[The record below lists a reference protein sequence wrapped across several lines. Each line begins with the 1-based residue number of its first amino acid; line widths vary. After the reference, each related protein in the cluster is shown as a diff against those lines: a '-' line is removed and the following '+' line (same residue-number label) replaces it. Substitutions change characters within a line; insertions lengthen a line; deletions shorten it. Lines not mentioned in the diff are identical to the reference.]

1 MKKLLVSGAGGF
13 VGARIMTQLAGRYEL
28 CAFPK
33 GMLAAADEQTVADWV
48 RREQP
53 DVIVHTAAL
62 SDTGYSE
69 KHPDESYRAN
79 VLLPCW
85 MAAAAQ
91 KSGAKLVAFS
101 SDQVYTGL
109 TEHGPFDEDT
119 PLSPAN
125 VYGRHK
131 QEMEQRVLDILP
143 DAVLLRAAWMYDLPG
158 YGLPIRGNFL
168 LNLLTAAMRQ
178 ETLRF
183 SAWDYRGITYV
194 REAVERL
201 TQAMEL
207 PGGVY
212 NFGSENDCDMVT
224 TARRACELL
233 DIHPVIEAADWPRS
247 LLMDGGRGQVSAAK
261 DALAGTAL
269 ADVPLY
275 GMVKDDHHRTR
286 AIVDS
291 DGREIAINMNRGTF
305 TFITA
310 IQDETHR
317 FANAYRKQQMKQ
329 KSYSS
334 TLTEVPGVGPKT
346 AKALLT
352 QFKSVGAVKDATPDQ
367 LENTPGVGRQLAQ
380 TIYDYFHR
388 EA

>member
-33 GMLAAADEQTVADWV
+33 GMLTAADEQTVADWV

-119 PLSPAN
+119 PLSPVN

-158 YGLPIRGNFL
+158 YGLPIRGNL
-168 LNLLTAAMRQ
+168 PLNLLHAALKG
-178 ETLRF
+178 ESVRF
-183 SAWDYRGITYV
+183 SRNDFRGVTYV
-194 REAVERL
+194 RQVIRNLEPAL
-201 TQAMEL
+201 SL

-212 NFGSENDCDMVT
+212 NFGSGNDTDMVR
-224 TARRACELL
+224 TAQQFAQEMGICAQVE
-233 DIHPVIEAADWPRS
+233 EADWHRN
-247 LLMDGGRGQVSAAK
+247 LVMDGTKLKHSGIHFDTTQQGIRRCLQ
-261 DALAGTAL
+261 D
-269 ADVPLY
+269 Y
-275 GMVKDDHHRTR
+275 G
-286 AIVDS
+286 
-291 DGREIAINMNRGTF
+291 
-305 TFITA
+305 
-310 IQDETHR
+310 
-317 FANAYRKQQMKQ
+317 
-329 KSYSS
+329 
-334 TLTEVPGVGPKT
+334 
-346 AKALLT
+346 
-352 QFKSVGAVKDATPDQ
+352 
-367 LENTPGVGRQLAQ
+367 LEGG
-380 TIYDYFHR
+380 I
-388 EA
+388 

>member
-33 GMLAAADEQTVADWV
+33 GMLTAADEQTVADWV

-69 KHPDESYRAN
+69 KHPDRAN

-183 SAWDYRGITYV
+183 SARDYRGITYV

-212 NFGSENDCDMVT
+212 NFGSDNDRSMVE
-224 TARRACELL
+224 TARQFAELL
-233 DIHPVIEAADWPRS
+233 GISVAIEITGWP
-247 LLMDGGRGQVSAAK
+247 
-261 DALAGTAL
+261 
-269 ADVPLY
+269 
-275 GMVKDDHHRTR
+275 
-286 AIVDS
+286 
-291 DGREIAINMNRGTF
+291 
-305 TFITA
+305 
-310 IQDETHR
+310 
-317 FANAYRKQQMKQ
+317 
-329 KSYSS
+329 
-334 TLTEVPGVGPKT
+334 
-346 AKALLT
+346 
-352 QFKSVGAVKDATPDQ
+352 ATPS
-367 LENTPGVGRQLAQ
+367 
-380 TIYDYFHR
+380 
-388 EA
+388 

>member
-53 DVIVHTAAL
+53 DVIVHMAAL

-119 PLSPAN
+119 SLSPAN

-183 SAWDYRGITYV
+183 SMRDYRGITYV

-201 TQAMEL
+201 PQAMEL

-224 TARRACELL
+224 TARRTCALL
-233 DIHPVIEAADWPRS
+233 DIPPVIETADWPRS
-247 LLMDGGRGQVSAAK
+247 LLMDGGRFRAA
-261 DALAGTAL
+261 AG
-269 ADVPLY
+269 V
-275 GMVKDDHHRTR
+275 GFDD
-286 AIVDS
+286 
-291 DGREIAINMNRGTF
+291 
-305 TFITA
+305 
-310 IQDETHR
+310 
-317 FANAYRKQQMKQ
+317 
-329 KSYSS
+329 
-334 TLTEVPGVGPKT
+334 TLTGVQHCLRDYG
-346 AKALLT
+346 LL
-352 QFKSVGAVKDATPDQ
+352 K
-367 LENTPGVGRQLAQ
+367 
-380 TIYDYFHR
+380 
-388 EA
+388 

>member
-33 GMLAAADEQTVADWV
+33 GMPAAADEQTVADWV

-53 DVIVHTAAL
+53 DVIVH
-62 SDTGYSE
+62 
-69 KHPDESYRAN
+69 N

-183 SAWDYRGITYV
+183 SMRDYRGITYV

-224 TARRACELL
+224 TARRACALL

-247 LLMDGGRGQVSAAK
+247 LLMDGGRFRAA
-261 DALAGTAL
+261 AG
-269 ADVPLY
+269 V
-275 GMVKDDHHRTR
+275 GFDD
-286 AIVDS
+286 
-291 DGREIAINMNRGTF
+291 
-305 TFITA
+305 
-310 IQDETHR
+310 
-317 FANAYRKQQMKQ
+317 
-329 KSYSS
+329 
-334 TLTEVPGVGPKT
+334 TLTGVQRCLRDYG
-346 AKALLT
+346 LL
-352 QFKSVGAVKDATPDQ
+352 K
-367 LENTPGVGRQLAQ
+367 
-380 TIYDYFHR
+380 
-388 EA
+388 

>member
-33 GMLAAADEQTVADWV
+33 GMPAAADEQTVTDWV

-53 DVIVHTAAL
+53 DVIVHTAAI

-91 KSGAKLVAFS
+91 KSGARLVAFS

-109 TEHGPFDEDT
+109 TGHGPFDEDT

-183 SAWDYRGITYV
+183 SARDYRGITYV

-224 TARRACELL
+224 TARHACALL
-233 DIHPVIEAADWPRS
+233 DIHPAIEAADWPRS
-247 LLMDGGRGQVSAAK
+247 LLMDGGRFRAA
-261 DALAGTAL
+261 AG
-269 ADVPLY
+269 V
-275 GMVKDDHHRTR
+275 GFDD
-286 AIVDS
+286 
-291 DGREIAINMNRGTF
+291 
-305 TFITA
+305 
-310 IQDETHR
+310 
-317 FANAYRKQQMKQ
+317 
-329 KSYSS
+329 
-334 TLTEVPGVGPKT
+334 TLTGVQHCLRDYG
-346 AKALLT
+346 LL
-352 QFKSVGAVKDATPDQ
+352 K
-367 LENTPGVGRQLAQ
+367 
-380 TIYDYFHR
+380 
-388 EA
+388 

>member
-79 VLLPCW
+79 ILLPCW

-183 SAWDYRGITYV
+183 SMRDYRGITYV
-194 REAVERL
+194 REVVERL

-212 NFGSENDCDMVT
+212 NFGSENDCDMAT
-224 TARRACELL
+224 TARRACALL
-233 DIHPVIEAADWPRS
+233 DIHPVIETADWQRS
-247 LLMDGGRGQVSAAK
+247 LLMDGGRFRAA
-261 DALAGTAL
+261 AG
-269 ADVPLY
+269 V
-275 GMVKDDHHRTR
+275 GFDD
-286 AIVDS
+286 
-291 DGREIAINMNRGTF
+291 
-305 TFITA
+305 
-310 IQDETHR
+310 
-317 FANAYRKQQMKQ
+317 
-329 KSYSS
+329 
-334 TLTEVPGVGPKT
+334 TLTGVQRCLRDYS
-346 AKALLT
+346 LL
-352 QFKSVGAVKDATPDQ
+352 K
-367 LENTPGVGRQLAQ
+367 
-380 TIYDYFHR
+380 
-388 EA
+388 

>member
-13 VGARIMTQLAGRYEL
+13 VGARIMAQLAGQYEL

-33 GMLAAADEQTVADWV
+33 GILAAADERTVADWV

-53 DVIVHTAAL
+53 DVIVHTAAI

-91 KSGAKLVAFS
+91 KSGARLVAFS

-183 SAWDYRGITYV
+183 SARDYRGITYV

-201 TQAMEL
+201 PQAMEL

-224 TARRACELL
+224 TARHACALL
-233 DIHPVIEAADWPRS
+233 DIHPTIEAADWPRS
-247 LLMDGGRGQVSAAK
+247 LLMDGGRFRAA
-261 DALAGTAL
+261 AG
-269 ADVPLY
+269 V
-275 GMVKDDHHRTR
+275 GFDD
-286 AIVDS
+286 
-291 DGREIAINMNRGTF
+291 
-305 TFITA
+305 
-310 IQDETHR
+310 
-317 FANAYRKQQMKQ
+317 
-329 KSYSS
+329 
-334 TLTEVPGVGPKT
+334 TLTGVQHCLRDYG
-346 AKALLT
+346 LL
-352 QFKSVGAVKDATPDQ
+352 K
-367 LENTPGVGRQLAQ
+367 
-380 TIYDYFHR
+380 
-388 EA
+388 

>member
-33 GMLAAADEQTVADWV
+33 GMPAAADEQTVADWV

-53 DVIVHTAAL
+53 DVIVHTAAI

-91 KSGAKLVAFS
+91 KCGARLVAFS

-119 PLSPAN
+119 SLSPAN

-158 YGLPIRGNFL
+158 YDLPIRGNFL

-183 SAWDYRGITYV
+183 SARDYRGITYV

-201 TQAMEL
+201 PQAMEL

-224 TARRACELL
+224 TARHTCALL
-233 DIHPVIEAADWPRS
+233 DIHPAIETADWPRS
-247 LLMDGGRGQVSAAK
+247 LLMDGGRFRAA
-261 DALAGTAL
+261 AG
-269 ADVPLY
+269 V
-275 GMVKDDHHRTR
+275 GFDD
-286 AIVDS
+286 
-291 DGREIAINMNRGTF
+291 
-305 TFITA
+305 
-310 IQDETHR
+310 
-317 FANAYRKQQMKQ
+317 
-329 KSYSS
+329 
-334 TLTEVPGVGPKT
+334 TLTGVQHCLRDYG
-346 AKALLT
+346 LL
-352 QFKSVGAVKDATPDQ
+352 K
-367 LENTPGVGRQLAQ
+367 
-380 TIYDYFHR
+380 
-388 EA
+388 

>member
-62 SDTGYSE
+62 SDTCYSE

-183 SAWDYRGITYV
+183 SARDYRGITYV

-207 PGGVY
+207 QGGVY

-224 TARRACELL
+224 TARRACVLL
-233 DIHPVIEAADWPRS
+233 DIPPVIETADWPRS
-247 LLMDGGRGQVSAAK
+247 LLMDGGRFRAA
-261 DALAGTAL
+261 AG
-269 ADVPLY
+269 V
-275 GMVKDDHHRTR
+275 GFDD
-286 AIVDS
+286 
-291 DGREIAINMNRGTF
+291 
-305 TFITA
+305 
-310 IQDETHR
+310 
-317 FANAYRKQQMKQ
+317 
-329 KSYSS
+329 
-334 TLTEVPGVGPKT
+334 TLTGVQRCLRDYG
-346 AKALLT
+346 LL
-352 QFKSVGAVKDATPDQ
+352 K
-367 LENTPGVGRQLAQ
+367 
-380 TIYDYFHR
+380 
-388 EA
+388 